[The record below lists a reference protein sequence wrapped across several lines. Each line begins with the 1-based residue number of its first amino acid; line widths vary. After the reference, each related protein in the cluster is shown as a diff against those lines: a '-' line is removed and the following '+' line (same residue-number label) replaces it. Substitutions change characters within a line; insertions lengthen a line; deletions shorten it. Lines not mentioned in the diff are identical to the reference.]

1 MTLVADFQTS
11 HGDFTLTFR
20 ASFAAGSVVAVLG
33 PNGAGKTTLLRT
45 IAGLQGVDA
54 GSVVISG
61 RTVDDGDSFTGP
73 GQREVG
79 VVFQDYAL
87 FPHLSVL
94 ENVAFGPRS
103 RGEGAR
109 PSRVLAQGA
118 LDRFGIG
125 DLADRKPARIS
136 GGQAQRVALARA
148 LVTQPAVL
156 LLDEPLAALDIET
169 RETVRAELD
178 LALADFPGCTVLVTH
193 DPLDALL
200 LADRII
206 VLEDGHIVQDA
217 APAELARRPLTP
229 YVAALMGVTLLRGT
243 AMEGRLDVDGGGV
256 LFIAD
261 AHLTG
266 RALAV
271 VRPEAVTLLRG
282 TAADGV
288 LTVDDGGILHL
299 ADHDI
304 HGRAL
309 AVVRPEAVTVHR
321 HRPEGSAR
329 NCWQGTVSSL
339 QPARERVRLLI
350 DGEPSMIATVTPAAV
365 AELGLTRG
373 THVWLSLK
381 AVDVDVYPT
390 AAH

>member
-1 MTLVADFQTS
+1 MTVVADFTTS
-11 HGDFTLTFR
+11 RATFTL
-20 ASFAAGSVVAVLG
+20 AFAATIEPGSVVAVIG
-33 PNGAGKTTLLRT
+33 PNGAGKSTLLRAL
-45 IAGLQGVDA
+45 AGLQGVDTGQVSIGGA
-54 GSVVISG
+54 VV
-61 RTVDDGDSFTGP
+61 VDGDVFVPPQGRS
-73 GQREVG
+73 VG

-103 RGEGAR
+103 RGVSRDDAR
-109 PSRVLAQGA
+109 RRASLALDSLDIGVLAA
-118 LDRFGIG
+118 
-125 DLADRKPARIS
+125 RKPSGLS

-148 LVTQPAVL
+148 LVTEPQLL
-156 LLDEPLAALDIET
+156 LLDEPLAALDVET
-169 RETVRAELD
+169 REAVRTELD
-178 LALADFPGCTVLVTH
+178 MALARFAGCTVLVTH

-206 VLEDGHIVQDA
+206 VLEDGRIVQDA
-217 APAELARRPLTP
+217 PPQELARRPMTP
-229 YVAALMGVTLLRGT
+229 WVAALMG
-243 AMEGRLDVDGGGV
+243 
-256 LFIAD
+256 
-261 AHLTG
+261 
-266 RALAV
+266 
-271 VRPEAVTLLRG
+271 VTLLRG